1 MRPIDAD
8 ELLEHAW
15 REKLDSRESVA
26 KMIENAPTAFKGDL
40 TWVHPK
46 YIPLTSAQN
55 DLFLS
60 YQTGWALQV
69 VYWRTGCGWRRI
81 DTNDPVDPELVAQI
95 NLPD

>member
-15 REKLDSRESVA
+15 RDKLDSRELIA
-26 KMIENAPTAFKGDL
+26 KMIKDAPTAFKGDL

-46 YIPLTSAQN
+46 YIPLTSVQN

-69 VYWRTGCGWRRI
+69 VYWRTDYGWRRI

>member
-15 REKLDSRESVA
+15 REKLDSRELIA
-26 KMIENAPTAFKGDL
+26 KLIEDAPTAFKGDL

-69 VYWRTGCGWRRI
+69 VYWRTGYGWRRI
-81 DTNDPVDPELVAQI
+81 DNNDSVNPELVAQI